1 MQKEIETRVVRIMY
15 LLNRMDAGTINLRSE
30 AARLNVSPRTLQR
43 DIKVLQD
50 AEFPIYDPKPGLYTF
65 TAGASLERMNLSPE
79 EASVLCVMS
88 DVSLSLGKQFGGAF
102 SKLKK
107 RFCKLRQSPFFV
119 KLEQSSDSLTAEIVK
134 PLEDAIQDRH
144 IVNIYYKG
152 NRPRYCNGIKPLKMC
167 WMDGFWYLVAMP
179 AAENAYFKFRM
190 DKITRVIPL
199 DTKFACTADIDGLL
213 LESKSI
219 WFDMNRN
226 IDVLLEVRGDA
237 VAYFKKHEY
246 FPCQKIE
253 KENTDGSLTVSCRV
267 SNLMEIMPQVKRW
280 LPLVKILEPIAFAA
294 ELKAQVRAYL
304 DDSVL

>member
-1 MQKEIETRVVRIMY
+1 MQKELENRIERILY
-15 LLNRMDAGTINLRSE
+15 LLNRMNRGTVNLRGE
-30 AARLNVSPRTLQR
+30 AKKMNVSPRTLQR
-43 DIKVLQD
+43 DIKVLQE

-65 TAGASLERMNLSPE
+65 TAGSSLERMNLSAE

-88 DVSLSLGKQFGGAF
+88 DVSLSLGNQFGGAF
-102 SKLKK
+102 SELKK

-119 KLEQSSDSLTAEIVK
+119 KLEQSTDGLAAEIVK
-134 PLEDAIQDRH
+134 PLETAIQNCRA
-144 IVNIYYKG
+144 VNIYYLG
-152 NRPRYCNGIKPLKMC
+152 NKPRYCNGIKPLKMC

-199 DTKFACTADIDGLL
+199 DTKFACTTDIDSLL

-226 IDVLLEVRGDA
+226 IAVLLEVRGDA
-237 VAYFKKHEY
+237 VAYFRKHEY

-253 KENTDGSLTVSCRV
+253 KENADGSLNMSCRV
-267 SNLMEIMPQVKRW
+267 SNFMEIMPQVKRW
-280 LPLVKILEPIAFAA
+280 LPLVKILEPVAFAA
-294 ELKAQVRAYL
+294 ELKAQVCAYL
-304 DDSVL
+304 KDDVL